1 MVFEEVVS
9 NDLKESKE
17 KYYRKWEK
25 IVFLL
30 RCNGKFSN
38 IVFCDNIE
46 GKMLYLIN
54 YII

>member
-1 MVFEEVVS
+1 MALEEVVS

-25 IVFLL
+25 TVSLL

-38 IVFCDNIE
+38 TVFCDNIE
-46 GKMLYLIN
+46 GKMSYLIN